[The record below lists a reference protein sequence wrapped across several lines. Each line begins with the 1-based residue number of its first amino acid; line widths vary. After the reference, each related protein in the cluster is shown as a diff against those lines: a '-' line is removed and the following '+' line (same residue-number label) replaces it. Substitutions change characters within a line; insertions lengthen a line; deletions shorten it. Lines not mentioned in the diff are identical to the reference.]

1 MSARQAHDGAKTPI
15 PNQDLCSTSW
25 NGSRT
30 AGVPWQAGRAG
41 LAQRF
46 PERRNPRDQ
55 RGLKGGSDGTRTR
68 GLRLKVVPGE
78 CP

>member
-30 AGVPWQAGRAG
+30 AGVPYQAGRAG

-46 PERRNPRDQ
+46 PEWRNPA
-55 RGLKGGSDGTRTR
+55 
-68 GLRLKVVPGE
+68 
-78 CP
+78 